1 MKKIAFLFAGQGA
14 QSAGMGKDLYD
25 ANEGARA
32 LYDLGEAIRPGTRA
46 MCFEG
51 PGELLTMTENAQ
63 PCLFLTDLA
72 FANALRD
79 AGIRVSAAAGFSL
92 GEIPALAFSGVLSTE
107 DAYRLVMLRGE
118 RMSEA
123 AREHPGSMAAVL
135 KLDNETVES
144 VCREFSEVWPV
155 NYNCPGQ
162 LSCAG
167 SLDELDAFCERIKQV
182 GGRAV
187 RLAVSGAFHTPYL
200 TGVTEALSLAL
211 AGMEVSAPKIP
222 LYADLTGGLYP
233 TDACGIRDTVSKQ
246 VSSGVHWETVLRTMR
261 QDGIEVFVE
270 VGPGKTLT
278 GLVKKTFPD
287 AETYTVNDTAS
298 LQETVRALADA

>member
-14 QSAGMGKDLYD
+14 QSAGMGKDLYG
-25 ANEGARA
+25 ANAAAHA
-32 LYDLGEAIRPGTRA
+32 LYDSGEALRPGTLQT
-46 MCFEG
+46 CFEG
-51 PGELLTMTENAQ
+51 PGDELTRTENAQ

-72 FANALRD
+72 FAEALEEEGVH
-79 AGIRVSAAAGFSL
+79 ASFAAGFSL
-92 GEIPALAFSGVLSTE
+92 GEIPALAFTGVLSFA
-107 DAYRLVMLRGE
+107 DAFRFVTLRGE
-118 RMSEA
+118 SMAKA
-123 AREHPGSMAAVL
+123 AIEHPGSMAAAL

-144 VCREFSEVWPV
+144 VCREFREIWPV

-167 SLDELDAFCERIKQV
+167 SLDELDAFCERIKSV

-200 TGVTEALSLAL
+200 SGVTDIL
-211 AGMEVSAPKIP
+211 AGALEKMDVKAPRIP
-222 LYADLTGGLYP
+222 LYADLTGEPYP
-233 TDACGIRDTVSKQ
+233 ADAEGIRATVSRQ
-246 VSSGVHWETVLRTMR
+246 VSSPVRWEKAVRAMKDAGVEA
-261 QDGIEVFVE
+261 FVE

-287 AETYTVNDTAS
+287 AETYTVNDVPS
-298 LQETVRALADA
+298 LEAAVAALKD